1 MVLSGTSVVKDSDAA
16 FAAFMEHGCA
26 ASSTLEVP
34 STPSND
40 PARGAANV
48 GVLSRDRNPEI
59 RCYHTVNPDLQHLI
73 QLQQLDTEIDGM
85 RRRIAEIPA
94 LQDAMNVRFADQQAA
109 VAAIKQRLA
118 DNQALRRDIEKD
130 VAAVQT
136 RLSRYKDQLME
147 VKTNKEYQ
155 AMQHEIASAQDA
167 IRAHEDRIL
176 ERMEEAE
183 GLAAELKAAEA
194 ELKRQ
199 ETSVS
204 AERTVLD
211 AEAAALET
219 QAEEKQA
226 ARASVA
232 ARLSPAAL
240 RLFEHVARQRK
251 GQAVAEA
258 RDGIC
263 TVCHVRLRPQVF
275 NEVRRNESLIQC
287 ESCLR
292 ILYFV
297 PAAAPESA
305 SSSTGS

>member
-1 MVLSGTSVVKDSDAA
+1 
-16 FAAFMEHGCA
+16 
-26 ASSTLEVP
+26 
-34 STPSND
+34 
-40 PARGAANV
+40 
-48 GVLSRDRNPEI
+48 
-59 RCYHTVNPDLQHLI
+59 VNPDLQHLI

-85 RRRIAEIPA
+85 HRRIAEIPA
-94 LQDAMNVRFADQQAA
+94 LQEAMAARLAGQQAA
-109 VAAIKQRLA
+109 VDAIKQRVA
-118 DNQALRRDIEKD
+118 DSQTARREIEKE
-130 VAAVQT
+130 VSAVQT
-136 RLSRYKDQLME
+136 RLSKYKDQLME

-167 IRAHEDRIL
+167 IRVQEDRIL

-183 GLAAELKAAEA
+183 SLAAELKTAEA

-199 ETSVS
+199 ESAVA

-211 AEAAALET
+211 AEAAALDT
-219 QAEEKQA
+219 QAAEKQS
-226 ARASVA
+226 ARASIT
-232 ARLSPAAL
+232 SQISQPAL

-258 RDGIC
+258 RDGVC

-305 SSSTGS
+305 SSPTGS

>member
-1 MVLSGTSVVKDSDAA
+1 MS
-16 FAAFMEHGCA
+16 
-26 ASSTLEVP
+26 
-34 STPSND
+34 
-40 PARGAANV
+40 
-48 GVLSRDRNPEI
+48 
-59 RCYHTVNPDLQHLI
+59 PDLQHLI
-73 QLQQLDTEIDGM
+73 QLQQLETEIDTM

-94 LQDAMNVRFADQQAA
+94 LQEAMTTRLANQQAA
-109 VAAIKQRLA
+109 VDTAKQQLA
-118 DNQALRRDIEKD
+118 DSQAARREIEKE

-155 AMQHEIASAQDA
+155 AMQHEIASAQDG
-167 IRAHEDRIL
+167 IRAQEDTIL

-183 GLAAELKAAEA
+183 ALTATLKSAEA

-199 ETSVS
+199 EAAIS
-204 AERTVLD
+204 AERTVLE
-211 AEAAALET
+211 AEVGELQREAD
-219 QAEEKQA
+219 EKQG

-232 ARLSPAAL
+232 AQISAPAL

-251 GQAVAEA
+251 GQALAEA
-258 RDGIC
+258 RHGIC
-263 TVCHVRLRPQVF
+263 TVCHVRLRPQIF

-305 SSSTGS
+305 ASSSGS

>member
-1 MVLSGTSVVKDSDAA
+1 VS
-16 FAAFMEHGCA
+16 
-26 ASSTLEVP
+26 
-34 STPSND
+34 
-40 PARGAANV
+40 
-48 GVLSRDRNPEI
+48 
-59 RCYHTVNPDLQHLI
+59 PDLQHLI
-73 QLQQLDTEIDGM
+73 QLQQLETEIDTM

-94 LQDAMNVRFADQQAA
+94 LQEAMAARLANQQAA
-109 VAAIKQRLA
+109 VTAAKERLA
-118 DNQALRRDIEKD
+118 ENQAARRDIEKD

-155 AMQHEIASAQDA
+155 AMQHEIASAQDG
-167 IRAHEDRIL
+167 IRTQEDKIL

-183 GLAAELKAAEA
+183 ALTATLKNAEA

-199 ETSVS
+199 EAAIS

-211 AEAAALET
+211 AEAVELQK
-219 QAEEKQA
+219 QADEKQA

-232 ARLSPAAL
+232 SQISAPAL

-251 GQAVAEA
+251 GQALAEA
-258 RDGIC
+258 RDGVC

-305 SSSTGS
+305 PSPSVS

>member
-1 MVLSGTSVVKDSDAA
+1 M
-16 FAAFMEHGCA
+16 
-26 ASSTLEVP
+26 
-34 STPSND
+34 
-40 PARGAANV
+40 
-48 GVLSRDRNPEI
+48 
-59 RCYHTVNPDLQHLI
+59 NPDLHYLI
-73 QLQQLDTEIDGM
+73 QLQQLDTELDGM
-85 RRRIAEIPA
+85 RRRIVEIPA
-94 LQDAMNVRFADQQAA
+94 MQEAMAARLADQETA
-109 VAAIKQRLA
+109 VSTAKQQLA
-118 DNQALRRDIEKD
+118 DNQAARREIEKE
-130 VAAVQT
+130 VSAVQT

-155 AMQHEIASAQDA
+155 AMQHEIATAQDA
-167 IRAHEDRIL
+167 IRAQEDKIL

-183 GLAAELKAAEA
+183 ALNAALKTAEA

-199 ETSVS
+199 EAAIS

-211 AEAAALET
+211 AEASEL
-219 QAEEKQA
+219 EKQVHEKQS

-232 ARLSPAAL
+232 GQLSAPAL

-251 GQAVAEA
+251 GQALAEA

-305 SSSTGS
+305 SSPSAS

>member
-1 MVLSGTSVVKDSDAA
+1 
-16 FAAFMEHGCA
+16 
-26 ASSTLEVP
+26 
-34 STPSND
+34 
-40 PARGAANV
+40 
-48 GVLSRDRNPEI
+48 
-59 RCYHTVNPDLQHLI
+59 
-73 QLQQLDTEIDGM
+73 M

-94 LQDAMNVRFADQQAA
+94 LQDAMAARLADQESA

-118 DNQALRRDIEKD
+118 DNQTARRDVEKD

-155 AMQHEIASAQDA
+155 AMQHEIASAQDG

-176 ERMEEAE
+176 EWMEEAE
-183 GLAAELKAAEA
+183 TLNAELKAAEA

-199 ETSVS
+199 QAAMA
-204 AERTVLD
+204 AERTVLE
-211 AEAAALET
+211 AEAAALQE
-219 QAEEKQA
+219 QADEKEAGRA
-226 ARASVA
+226 ALAAHVSAS
-232 ARLSPAAL
+232 SL
-240 RLFEHVARQRK
+240 RLFDHVARQRK
-251 GQAVAEA
+251 GQALAEA

-263 TVCHVRLRPQVF
+263 TVCHVRLRPQVY

-305 SSSTGS
+305 TSSSGS

>member
-1 MVLSGTSVVKDSDAA
+1 
-16 FAAFMEHGCA
+16 
-26 ASSTLEVP
+26 
-34 STPSND
+34 
-40 PARGAANV
+40 
-48 GVLSRDRNPEI
+48 
-59 RCYHTVNPDLQHLI
+59 
-73 QLQQLDTEIDGM
+73 M

-94 LQDAMNVRFADQQAA
+94 LQDAMTARLADQEAA

-118 DNQALRRDIEKD
+118 DNQAARRDIEKD

-155 AMQHEIASAQDA
+155 AMQHEIAIAQDA
-167 IRAHEDRIL
+167 VRSHEDRIL
-176 ERMEEAE
+176 ERMEEGEA
-183 GLAAELKAAEA
+183 LAAELKAAET

-199 ETSVS
+199 ESAIS
-204 AERTVLD
+204 AERKVLD
-211 AEAAALET
+211 AEAAEL
-219 QAEEKQA
+219 QKQA
-226 ARASVA
+226 AEKQGGRAALA
-232 ARLSPAAL
+232 AQVSAAAL
-240 RLFEHVARQRK
+240 RLFDHVARQRK
-251 GQAVAEA
+251 GQALAEA
-258 RDGIC
+258 RDGVC

-305 SSSTGS
+305 ASPSGS

>member
-1 MVLSGTSVVKDSDAA
+1 
-16 FAAFMEHGCA
+16 
-26 ASSTLEVP
+26 
-34 STPSND
+34 
-40 PARGAANV
+40 
-48 GVLSRDRNPEI
+48 
-59 RCYHTVNPDLQHLI
+59 
-73 QLQQLDTEIDGM
+73 M

-94 LQDAMNVRFADQQAA
+94 LQDAMAARLADQQAI

-118 DNQALRRDIEKD
+118 DNQSARRDIEKD

-176 ERMEEAE
+176 ESMEEAE
-183 GLAAELKAAEA
+183 GLAAQLKTADA

-199 ETSVS
+199 EASIS

-211 AEAAALET
+211 AEAAALGK
-219 QAEEKQA
+219 QAEDKQA
-226 ARASVA
+226 SRSDVA
-232 ARLSPAAL
+232 GNLSAPAL

-305 SSSTGS
+305 ASPSAS

>member
-1 MVLSGTSVVKDSDAA
+1 
-16 FAAFMEHGCA
+16 
-26 ASSTLEVP
+26 
-34 STPSND
+34 
-40 PARGAANV
+40 
-48 GVLSRDRNPEI
+48 
-59 RCYHTVNPDLQHLI
+59 VNPDLQHLI

-85 RRRIAEIPA
+85 HRRIAEIPA
-94 LQDAMNVRFADQQAA
+94 LQEAMAARLAGQQAA
-109 VAAIKQRLA
+109 VDAIKQRVA
-118 DNQALRRDIEKD
+118 DSQTARREIEKE
-130 VAAVQT
+130 VSAVQT
-136 RLSRYKDQLME
+136 RLSKYKDQLME

-167 IRAHEDRIL
+167 IRVQEDRIL

-183 GLAAELKAAEA
+183 SLAAELKTAEA

-199 ETSVS
+199 ESAVA

-211 AEAAALET
+211 AEAAALDT
-219 QAEEKQA
+219 QAAEKQS
-226 ARASVA
+226 ARASIT
-232 ARLSPAAL
+232 SHISQPAL

-258 RDGIC
+258 RDGVC

-292 ILYFV
+292 ILYFD
-297 PAAAPESA
+297 AAAEAQSA
-305 SSSTGS
+305 SPSPS

>member
-1 MVLSGTSVVKDSDAA
+1 
-16 FAAFMEHGCA
+16 
-26 ASSTLEVP
+26 
-34 STPSND
+34 
-40 PARGAANV
+40 
-48 GVLSRDRNPEI
+48 
-59 RCYHTVNPDLQHLI
+59 
-73 QLQQLDTEIDGM
+73 M

-94 LQDAMNVRFADQQAA
+94 LQDAMAARLADQEAA

-118 DNQALRRDIEKD
+118 DNQTARRDIEKD

-155 AMQHEIASAQDA
+155 AMQHEIATAQEA
-167 IRAHEDRIL
+167 VRGHEDRIL

-183 GLAAELKAAEA
+183 SLTAALKSAEA

-199 ETSVS
+199 EAEIS

-211 AEAAALET
+211 AESAELQK
-219 QAEEKQA
+219 QADEKQA
-226 ARASVA
+226 ARSGVA
-232 ARLSPAAL
+232 AHLTAPAL

-251 GQAVAEA
+251 GQALAEA

-305 SSSTGS
+305 PSPSSSGS

>member
-1 MVLSGTSVVKDSDAA
+1 M
-16 FAAFMEHGCA
+16 
-26 ASSTLEVP
+26 
-34 STPSND
+34 
-40 PARGAANV
+40 
-48 GVLSRDRNPEI
+48 
-59 RCYHTVNPDLQHLI
+59 NPDLHHLI
-73 QLQQLDTEIDGM
+73 QLQQLETDIDGM

-94 LQDAMNVRFADQQAA
+94 LQDAMTARLADQEAA
-109 VAAIKQRLA
+109 VAALQERLA
-118 DNQALRRDIEKD
+118 ENQTARRDIEKD
-130 VAAVQT
+130 VSAVQT

-155 AMQHEIASAQDA
+155 AMQHEIAAAQEVV
-167 IRAHEDRIL
+167 RAHEDRIL

-183 GLAAELKAAEA
+183 SLAGALKSAEA
-194 ELKRQ
+194 ELKRR
-199 ETSVS
+199 EAEIS

-211 AEAAALET
+211 AEAVELQK
-219 QAEEKQA
+219 QAEEKQR
-226 ARASVA
+226 ARAAVA
-232 ARLSPAAL
+232 AHLSASAL

-251 GQAVAEA
+251 GQALAEA

-305 SSSTGS
+305 SSSSGS

>member
-1 MVLSGTSVVKDSDAA
+1 
-16 FAAFMEHGCA
+16 
-26 ASSTLEVP
+26 
-34 STPSND
+34 
-40 PARGAANV
+40 
-48 GVLSRDRNPEI
+48 
-59 RCYHTVNPDLQHLI
+59 VNPDLQHLI

-94 LQDAMNVRFADQQAA
+94 LQEAMAVRLADQQAA
-109 VAAIKQRLA
+109 VAAIRQRLA
-118 DNQALRRDIEKD
+118 DNQTARRDIEKD

-155 AMQHEIASAQDA
+155 AMQHEIATAQEG

-183 GLAAELKAAEA
+183 GLNAELKTAEA

-199 ETSVS
+199 EAAVS

-211 AEAAALET
+211 AEAAALQK
-219 QAEEKQA
+219 QADEKQA
-226 ARASVA
+226 GRSAIA
-232 ARLSPAAL
+232 AHVSAAAL
-240 RLFEHVARQRK
+240 RLFDHVARQRK
-251 GQAVAEA
+251 GQALAEA

-305 SSSTGS
+305 TSSAS

>member
-1 MVLSGTSVVKDSDAA
+1 
-16 FAAFMEHGCA
+16 
-26 ASSTLEVP
+26 
-34 STPSND
+34 
-40 PARGAANV
+40 
-48 GVLSRDRNPEI
+48 
-59 RCYHTVNPDLQHLI
+59 
-73 QLQQLDTEIDGM
+73 M

-94 LQDAMNVRFADQQAA
+94 LQEAMAARLSERQAA
-109 VAAIKQRLA
+109 VTAARERLA
-118 DNQALRRDIEKD
+118 DNQSARRDIEKD
-130 VAAVQT
+130 VAAVQA

-176 ERMEEAE
+176 EQMEEAE
-183 GLAAELKAAEA
+183 GFAAALKTAEA
-194 ELKRQ
+194 ELKQQ
-199 ETSVS
+199 EAAIS

-211 AEAAALET
+211 AEAVALEA
-219 QAEEKQA
+219 QADEKQA

-232 ARLSPAAL
+232 ANISAPAL

-251 GQAVAEA
+251 GQALAEA

-275 NEVRRNESLIQC
+275 NEVRRNEALIQC

-292 ILYFV
+292 ILFFV
-297 PAAAPESA
+297 PAAAVESA
-305 SSSTGS
+305 SSPSAS

>member
-1 MVLSGTSVVKDSDAA
+1 
-16 FAAFMEHGCA
+16 
-26 ASSTLEVP
+26 
-34 STPSND
+34 
-40 PARGAANV
+40 
-48 GVLSRDRNPEI
+48 
-59 RCYHTVNPDLQHLI
+59 
-73 QLQQLDTEIDGM
+73 M

-94 LQDAMNVRFADQQAA
+94 LQDAMAARLADQHAA
-109 VAAIKQRLA
+109 VAAIRQRLA
-118 DNQALRRDIEKD
+118 DNQTARRDIEKD

-155 AMQHEIASAQDA
+155 AMQHEIATAQDS

-176 ERMEEAE
+176 EGMEEAE
-183 GLAAELKAAEA
+183 TLNAELKTAEA

-199 ETSVS
+199 EAAVS

-211 AEAAALET
+211 AETGALQK
-219 QAEEKQA
+219 QADEKQGGRA
-226 ARASVA
+226 AIA
-232 ARLSPAAL
+232 AHVSAQAL
-240 RLFEHVARQRK
+240 RLFDHVAKQRK
-251 GQAVAEA
+251 GQALAAA

-305 SSSTGS
+305 TSPSRS